1 MWWTTERKRTFTPAI
16 SGRKQLMSSLEK
28 FNRGQKRIKI
38 VWRIFFVIIGIFVIY
53 VLASYCSSASNG
65 QYGPDA
71 DNDRLIDANGGKAC
85 QTGRPLLAIEVK
97 APDQVETPD
106 RQEGSIKCPELGKG
120 HYIAMLYT
128 QHDTRNPNND
138 QTWEDV
144 RDIDP
149 KGFSLNYRPH
159 QKFDQNGNFV
169 SNDEQYVQIWTV
181 DDDTYREIKASG
193 WRIEPE
199 IIRNGNSKQI
209 TNMCEG
215 SFLTRVGSE
224 KPCTE

>member
-1 MWWTTERKRTFTPAI
+1 
-16 SGRKQLMSSLEK
+16 MSSLEK
-28 FNRGQKRIKI
+28 FNRGHKRIKI

-53 VLASYCSSASNG
+53 VLASYYSSASNG

-71 DNDRLIDANGGKAC
+71 SNARLIDQYGGEDC
-85 QTGRPLLAIEVK
+85 QTSRPLLVITVE
-97 APDQVETPD
+97 APDQ
-106 RQEGSIKCPELGKG
+106 QEGLIKCPELGKG

-149 KGFSLNYRPH
+149 KGFSLNYRPD
-159 QKFDQNGNFV
+159 QKFDQNGNFA

-181 DDDTYREIKASG
+181 DDDTYHEIMASREYVKA
-193 WRIEPE
+193 RI
-199 IIRNGNSKQI
+199 IWHGNSEQI